1 MSSDER
7 GFSRREVTALGV
19 FTVLATLIGIGA
31 YQIGFHRISGVQQGA
46 GAAMSA
52 SQGPAPVNG
61 QALYAGSCAGC
72 HGGTAGGGLGPALT
86 VTADWSADQFKEAVL
101 HGKIPGRDLA
111 PTMPRFAT
119 TGIDGAAPTDEQVNA
134 IHEYI
139 SSLK

>member
-1 MSSDER
+1 MSTEER
-7 GFSRREVTALGV
+7 GFSSRELTSIGV

-61 QALYAGSCAGC
+61 QALYAGNCAGC
-72 HGGTAGGGLGPALT
+72 HGANAAGGIGPALT
-86 VTADWSADQFKEAVL
+86 ATAAWSADQFKEAVL
-101 HGKIPGRDLA
+101 HGKAPEKELA

-119 TGIDGAAPTDEQVNA
+119 TGIDASPATDEQLNA
-134 IHEYI
+134 IHDYI
-139 SSLK
+139 TSLK